1 MGESTSTI
9 NYQPDNKRV
18 AKNTILLYIRM
29 FIMMLISLYTSRK
42 ILEVLGENDF
52 GIYNVVAGVI
62 VLFSFLTT
70 AMTNSTQR
78 YLNYYMGVGNEEQLN
93 KTFNIAMIA
102 HISIVVIILVLSETI
117 GLWFVINKLNIPP
130 DRHVAMMWVYQMSVL
145 ATVFSVIMTPYR
157 ASFIATEKMDY
168 YAYLSVIDCVCKLL
182 IVLVLPFFC
191 LDRLILYSILFAAVS
206 FFIFIL
212 YLIFGN
218 IKMPFTR
225 FHRVWDKKY
234 FYEMLSFTSWYL
246 VGGGAM
252 VAGRQGI
259 NILLN
264 IFYNVA
270 VNAAVGVANQVRG
283 AVVAFVSNFQ
293 TAFNPQI
300 VKLYASNQYDEM
312 IRFIYKSSKLSY
324 YLSLIV
330 CLPIVICCNEIL
342 SLWLVD
348 VPAYSVEFTRLVV
361 ISVVFDIMSTP
372 LMTAIGA
379 TGQIAKYQIYVSL
392 ILISVLPISYVALKL
407 GCSPAMVFVIDLII
421 NIIAY
426 YYRLLYIKKF
436 IRYRLSEYYSEVIVK
451 VLLVTVLSIP
461 IPVLLYYLGVS
472 YLLIIPISLLTSV
485 LIISTCGLSASE
497 RNFAFSLIK
506 NKFKK

>member
-1 MGESTSTI
+1 M
-9 NYQPDNKRV
+9 
-18 AKNTILLYIRM
+18 
-29 FIMMLISLYTSRK
+29 
-42 ILEVLGENDF
+42 
-52 GIYNVVAGVI
+52 
-62 VLFSFLTT
+62 
-70 AMTNSTQR
+70 
-78 YLNYYMGVGNEEQLN
+78 
-93 KTFNIAMIA
+93 
-102 HISIVVIILVLSETI
+102 
-117 GLWFVINKLNIPP
+117 
-130 DRHVAMMWVYQMSVL
+130 
-145 ATVFSVIMTPYR
+145 VFS
-157 ASFIATEKMDY
+157 
-168 YAYLSVIDCVCKLL
+168 
-182 IVLVLPFFC
+182 
-191 LDRLILYSILFAAVS
+191 
-206 FFIFIL
+206 
-212 YLIFGN
+212 N

-225 FHRVWDKKY
+225 FRRVWDKK
-234 FYEMLSFTSWYL
+234 FFSEMLSFTSWYL

-270 VNAAVGVANQVRG
+270 VNAAVGVANQVRS

-348 VPAYSVEFTRLVV
+348 VPEYSVVFTRLLV

-379 TGQIAKYQIYVSL
+379 TGKIAKYQIYVSL
-392 ILISVLPISYVALKL
+392 ILISVLPISFIALKL
-407 GCSPAMVFVIDLII
+407 GCSPALVFVIDLII
-421 NIIAY
+421 NVIAY

-436 IRYRLSEYYSEVIVK
+436 IRYRLSEYCSEVVVK
-451 VLLVTVLSIP
+451 VLLVTALSIP
-461 IPVLLYYLGVS
+461 IPVLLYYLSVS

-485 LIISTCGLSASE
+485 LIISTCGLSTSE